1 MKVKKLIELLE
12 LEDEDAEVYLY
23 DTKTNR
29 FVPVKDAYET
39 LNGQILISQNGD
51 DYDEDEE

>member
-12 LEDEDAEVYLY
+12 LEDEDAEVYLH
-23 DTKTNR
+23 DTKTDR
-29 FVPVKDAYET
+29 YVQVKDAYES